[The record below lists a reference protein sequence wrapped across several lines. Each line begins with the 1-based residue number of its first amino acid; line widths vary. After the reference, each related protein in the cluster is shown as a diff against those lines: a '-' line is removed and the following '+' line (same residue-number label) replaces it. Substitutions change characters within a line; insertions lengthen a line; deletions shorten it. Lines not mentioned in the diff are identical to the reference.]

1 MADVNRL
8 HHGFGR
14 TREVFSIGG
23 AEIDKAQSRP
33 GIACRT
39 PLLGSPADGA
49 LTVDPDLEGGR
60 RTFFHG
66 YGQLGIWLEYA
77 RVAGIRQ
84 VLA

>member
-66 YGQLGIWLEYA
+66 YGWSMPELPESGRYL
-77 RVAGIRQ
+77 
-84 VLA
+84 LDFS